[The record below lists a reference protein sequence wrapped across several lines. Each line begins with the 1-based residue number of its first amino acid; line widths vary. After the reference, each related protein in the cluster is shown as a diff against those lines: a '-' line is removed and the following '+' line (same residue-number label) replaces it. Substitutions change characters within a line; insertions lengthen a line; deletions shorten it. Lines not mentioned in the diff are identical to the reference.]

1 MPVRPEPAP
10 RVDILIADDDA
21 EARYALRLL
30 LEPRGYTCA
39 EAEDGP
45 RAVGLALASPPRCL
59 LLDLGMPGLDGLAVA
74 RRLRLEPQTRGIHI
88 HCLTGL
94 GDLGTRVRA
103 RLAGCE
109 EFLTKPVDP
118 ARLLEV
124 VGRHVGPHAE
134 PPAAK
139 WLTGWL
145 PGLTVAEARDVLD
158 WLENHGCT
166 GLAVSDRDGRISVR
180 WVCPPGL
187 RLGVEAGGGVRD
199 PRP

>member
-1 MPVRPEPAP
+1 MADQAESAP

-21 EARYALRLL
+21 QARWELRRLL
-30 LEPRGYTCA
+30 EHRGYTCA
-39 EAEDGP
+39 EAADGL
-45 RAVGLALASPPRCL
+45 RAVGLARAAPPRCL

-74 RRLRLEPQTRGIHI
+74 SRLRLEPQTRGIHI

-94 GDLGTRVRA
+94 GDLGARVRA

-118 ARLLEV
+118 ARLLDLV
-124 VGRHVGPHAE
+124 RRHVEPNAE
-134 PPAAK
+134 PPAAE

-145 PGLTVAEARDVLD
+145 PGLTAAEARDVLD
-158 WLENHGCT
+158 WLENHGCA
-166 GLAVSDRDGRISVR
+166 GLAVSGHDGRFVVR

-187 RLGVEAGGGVRD
+187 RLGVEAGGGVRH

>member
-1 MPVRPEPAP
+1 MTARPDPAH
-10 RVDILIADDDA
+10 RIDVLIADDDA
-21 EARYALRLL
+21 EARWALRRL
-30 LEPRGYTCA
+30 LEPRGYTVA
-39 EAEDGP
+39 EAEHGP
-45 RAVGLALASPPRCL
+45 GAVDLALASPPRCL
-59 LLDLGMPGLDGLAVA
+59 LLDLAMPGQDGFGVA
-74 RRLRLEPQTRGIHI
+74 RRLRLEPRTRGIHI

-94 GDLGTRVRA
+94 GDLGARVRA

-134 PPAAK
+134 PPAAE

-158 WLENHGCT
+158 WLENHGCA
-166 GLAVSDRDGRISVR
+166 GLAVSGHDGRFAVR

-199 PRP
+199 PRS